1 MFGEGRFDF
10 GREVRRFDDSL
21 VRVFG
26 GVIAF
31 HGFGSDF
38 FFDEEFNGMAEE
50 VVEES
55 PSLGIEVRCKAKVA

>member
-1 MFGEGRFDF
+1 LFGEGRFDF

-21 VRVFG
+21 VRGLG

-31 HGFGSDF
+31 YSFGSDF
-38 FFDEEFNGMAEE
+38 FFDEDFNGMAEE

-55 PSLGIEVRCKAKVA
+55 PSLGIKVAVQG